1 MSSIYPITSLR
12 RYSWRDNTIDKLQM
26 FKRWQ
31 CHSIWVRAGAESN
44 EHVFVD
50 SSSTPDLWPFWQ
62 QPWWNSW
69 YARDTL
75 WVLQPQE
82 LTRRWCS
89 SFVLPGALL
98 SLFSI
103 WLPRKQNKKS
113 GFSCCSQ
120 SNSVKFLRIQI
131 SFPLPL
137 PSKAI
142 RRSTKIYMREREPLE
157 KLLSILEQIAY
168 HLDEKKPGH
177 K

>member
-1 MSSIYPITSLR
+1 MEQLICE
-12 RYSWRDNTIDKLQM
+12 RYSVGSPASGTHKAMMLFVCASRCTPFI
-26 FKRWQ
+26 
-31 CHSIWVRAGAESN
+31 
-44 EHVFVD
+44 VFHLIAKE
-50 SSSTPDLWPFWQ
+50 TE
-62 QPWWNSW
+62 
-69 YARDTL
+69 
-75 WVLQPQE
+75 QE
-82 LTRRWCS
+82 KW
-89 SFVLPGALL
+89 
-98 SLFSI
+98 
-103 WLPRKQNKKS
+103 
-113 GFSCCSQ
+113 FSCCSQ